1 MKRTTLDKA
10 NKINSEIRELERSI
24 KWLKDKNTS
33 LSLLIPNRNTENCY
47 YSSPYSSYSLLDTSE
62 IRKILIDIYKQ
73 HLKQK
78 RKELEAL

>member
-33 LSLLIPNRNTENCY
+33 LSLLIPNRNAENCY